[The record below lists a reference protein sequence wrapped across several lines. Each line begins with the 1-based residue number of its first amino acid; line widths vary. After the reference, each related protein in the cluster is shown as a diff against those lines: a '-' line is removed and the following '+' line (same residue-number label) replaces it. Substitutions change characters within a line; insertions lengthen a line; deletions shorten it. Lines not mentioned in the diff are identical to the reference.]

1 MLEMMYAA
9 TEQTG
14 TDAKSAVEFARQF
27 VRGDEMEDMF
37 YQAIRDSRLSG
48 FKEGMKTALML
59 LAEVRQ

>member
-14 TDAKSAVEFARQF
+14 TEAKSAEEFASQF

-37 YQAIRDSRLSG
+37 YQAIRDSRRDG
-48 FKEGMKTALML
+48 FREGMKAALL
-59 LAEVRQ
+59 LFAEVR